1 MRPIFLVQGWCA
13 EWTDGEGER
22 DWIFYDFFNVQGV
35 LLVLGHYCSEQFCF
49 RGFFVTILFLCTGS
63 VFKWLFLVNSCSYS
77 PDHSKTEPFQSRSLK
92 YLNFKQVLNLNVQ
105 YASPHFSLNRCAII
119 SSYNGLP
126 TISKIIMQR
135 AFKQQGNK
143 IIMFGIIFFKLE
155 FLQNY

>member
-1 MRPIFLVQGWCA
+1 MIFEFGRVGYMRPIFLVQGWCA

-35 LLVLGHYCSEQFCF
+35 LLVLGH
-49 RGFFVTILFLCTGS
+49 LCTGS